1 MQHYDLATDKD
12 GDLPSKPEM
21 SERALMKVMR
31 RCQKPIALFIDD
43 GHDLA
48 LQEGTCDN
56 TPQARSLLETRPYST
71 SQSSGGSKE
80 SFSHLPRKR
89 QFFGVFEVLSL
100 ILQGGFYSEVPGQ
113 NG

>member
-12 GDLPSKPEM
+12 GDLPSKPEK

-48 LQEGTCDN
+48 LQEGTWI
-56 TPQARSLLETRPYST
+56 TRHRPYLFYR
-71 SQSSGGSKE
+71 QGLIA
-80 SFSHLPRKR
+80 HLRAVADPKR
-89 QFFGVFEVLSL
+89 EFFPLAQEAIVTL
-100 ILQGGFYSEVPGQ
+100 
-113 NG
+113 